1 MSAAPYTDI
10 PARLAGALR
19 SRPDGWAPVDVDRIG
34 SALVHYPEA
43 RAPIGPATVNG
54 SDGYA
59 WMEPTDDGAMLSVYG
74 PFGALLYRE
83 RVSR

>member
-1 MSAAPYTDI
+1 MSAPYTNL

-19 SRPDGWAPVDVDRIG
+19 SRPDGWPAADVDRIG

-54 SDGYA
+54 SDGYV